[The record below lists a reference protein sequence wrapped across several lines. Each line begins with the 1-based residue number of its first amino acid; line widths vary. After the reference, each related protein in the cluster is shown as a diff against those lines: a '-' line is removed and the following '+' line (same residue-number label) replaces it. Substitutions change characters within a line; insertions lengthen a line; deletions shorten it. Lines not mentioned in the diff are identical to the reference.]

1 MSDPNVLGYIIC
13 QTCKEPKAIKQG
25 TGKRARFVH
34 GRCSC
39 GPDMRTGAAAQA
51 EMKAHL
57 PLAEVQA
64 QLLAMNT
71 LSEPKDEPNL
81 TPSESE
87 PVIEPETEPKPI
99 EGEVIPKNEPEPK
112 PMGATA
118 CVGAGTVLGLI
129 LGYAIKTAR
138 AAL

>member
-1 MSDPNVLGYIIC
+1 MSDPNVLGYIVC

-25 TGKRARFVH
+25 TGKRSRFVH

-39 GPDMRTGAAAQA
+39 GPDMRTGTAAQV

-57 PLAEVQA
+57 PLEEVQA

-71 LSEPKDEPNL
+71 VSEPKDEPNL
-81 TPSESE
+81 TPSEPESL
-87 PVIEPETEPKPI
+87 IEPETKPKPI

-112 PMGATA
+112 SMSETA
-118 CVGAGTVLGLI
+118 CVGVGAVLGLL